1 METKFWLDDYT
12 ILFKKDKLT
21 QLWPYKNMSYEEQ
34 LNAITRFIILVSLVG
49 YALMKNYII
58 LLFGIVLVL
67 LIVMLHNFHKKT
79 N

>member
-49 YALMKNYII
+49 YINEKLYNFIIWYYI
-58 LLFGIVLVL
+58 
-67 LIVMLHNFHKKT
+67 NFIDCYDP
-79 N
+79 